1 MLEYKTMIGM
11 LSQKSNEPTKTK
23 KAMKQT
29 IKYLSIAALVVVGA
43 NMMSCNKVELST
55 EQLQEDKTTSNVVT
69 LTTTVGL
76 DGGATTRALTSGG
89 VKTFAAGETI
99 ALVYK
104 KTGGAT
110 AVAVSE
116 ALKDDGDIASGA
128 KSATFTFT
136 LEDPDNTQNVTYVYP
151 AAMAKADGSIN
162 YNALSTQDGTLESLA
177 SNLDLATYTGAWSGA
192 SLPTGTLENQLAIL
206 AITVKDNVTPT
217 ANDITSTITT
227 LSVGDGTNV
236 YSVSRSAAA
245 GPIYVAI
252 KPTTSATIG
261 VNASDGAKRYYK
273 ELTTKTYAA
282 SNGYSVNWKMNEGGA
297 HLSAL
302 TGDYT
307 ANDGETLK
315 GTLAKN
321 VKVSIADGATVT
333 LDGVT
338 INGTNEWGLFWAGI
352 TCLGDATIIL
362 KDGTT
367 NTVKGFYN
375 SYPGVFVPSGKT
387 LTINGTGS
395 LNASS
400 NGRGAGIGGVYDG
413 ASCGNIVIA
422 NGNIT
427 AVGGAD
433 AAGIGGAQY
442 GTCGYITISGGTVN
456 ATGGDYAAGIGCPD
470 DCSCGTITI
479 SGGTVIAQ
487 GGGDGAGIGS
497 GFNSSSIC
505 ADITISG
512 GTVEATGGED
522 GAGIGSGFLGS
533 CGDIEITAGVTSVT
547 ATKGSS
553 LAQSIGAGFNGSCGT
568 VTIEDPSKVTQN

>member
-497 GFNSSSIC
+497 GF
-505 ADITISG
+505 
-512 GTVEATGGED
+512 
-522 GAGIGSGFLGS
+522 LGS